1 MSTAAAVQSYLES
14 NHFKRE
20 GREWRGNCP
29 WRTGANS
36 NSFAVTLDGD
46 ENGAWYDHRDNA
58 GGSLYDFCQRVGIE
72 VVKRETVAVHTSRR
86 PYKDLADYAAEH
98 GVPASAYETAGW
110 KQVEYQNRPALKF
123 ETSGGTRWRF
133 IDGQEPPFKHWGRNG
148 QPYASCWYGM
158 KNVKAL
164 LLSSGLPPVLCNGE
178 PSVVAAQHWG
188 LPALCVTSS
197 GEKEIPAALLDQF
210 AAIHPQGRVIVAMD
224 CDDKGRAAAA
234 KVTRQL
240 SALGYEV
247 DTVDLGLSAHQD
259 LADFCKLHT
268 EKAKTA
274 IRTLDKLA
282 MPDPATM
289 DVSPEQRL
297 AALPPVLS
305 AEDKQAQQLSE
316 LNGTLG
322 QLSAAVRRDA
332 SVHSPD
338 ALRAMLAQVKALTEQ
353 LEHGDG
359 LDLMVTGEAVA
370 DMAIAQYAERKKLR
384 DQLPGLPTGFKGLDA
399 MIDGLMPGV
408 NVFVGAT
415 GMGKSWTAVS
425 IAGHLAAQG
434 HHGMIIT
441 TEMNPKTWLNRV
453 AAYTAQIDS
462 GAIKRGLLTNAEEGR
477 YSEAMNYLDQHLN
490 FVKGVRP
497 TAASLRATV
506 LKERM
511 RGRLDFVVLD
521 SASRL
526 INPGDNL
533 YGETA
538 LIQNALQE
546 LALETEL
553 PMIVTGQVKGREV
566 ANRAMKMPT
575 INDSFGGSSWEHN
588 ADVLIGLYYHT
599 YYVKQLLADPDPQF
613 PEGVFA
619 MRVLKD
625 REGEM
630 AADKILKMKFV
641 GGRGLYELDE
651 RKEPERYSAPRYKEV
666 DHDAIH

>member
-1 MSTAAAVQSYLES
+1 MSTAAAVQSYLET
-14 NHFKRE
+14 HRFKRE

-46 ENGAWYDHRDNA
+46 ENGAWYDHRDNT

-72 VVKRETVAVHTSRR
+72 VIKHTTPPPSRR
-86 PYKDLADYAAEH
+86 PYRDLADYAAEH
-98 GVPASAYETAGW
+98 GVPASAYEAAGW

-123 ETSGGTRWRF
+123 ETTGGTRWRF
-133 IDGQEPPFKHWGRNG
+133 LDGQEPPFKHWGREG
-148 QPYASCWYGM
+148 QPYVSCWYGM
-158 KNVKAL
+158 KHIKTL

-197 GEKEIPAALLDQF
+197 GEKPIPDTLIEQLKTLY
-210 AAIHPQGRVIVAMD
+210 PQGRIIIAMD
-224 CDDKGRAAAA
+224 CDKKGRAAAA
-234 KVTRQL
+234 KVSAQL
-240 SALGYEV
+240 TALGYEAV
-247 DTVDLGLSAHQD
+247 AVDLALGEHED

-268 EKAKTA
+268 DQAKVL
-274 IRTLDKLA
+274 IRSLGKLA
-282 MPDPATM
+282 MPDPAA
-289 DVSPEQRL
+289 DEPSPEQAL
-297 AALPPVLS
+297 AKLPFVSTDDRHLAQIGALS
-305 AEDKQAQQLSE
+305 D
-316 LNGTLG
+316 TLG
-322 QLSAAVRRDA
+322 QLRTAIRRES
-332 SVHSPD
+332 SVHSPE
-338 ALRAMLAQVKALTEQ
+338 ALRAMLAQAKMLIEEVER
-353 LEHGDG
+353 GDG
-359 LDLMVTGEAVA
+359 LDLMMSGEAVA
-370 DMAIAQYAERKKLR
+370 DMALVQYAERKKKR
-384 DQLPGLPTGFKGLDA
+384 GQLIGLPTGFKGLDQL
-399 MIDGLMPGV
+399 IDGLMPGI

-425 IAGHLAAQG
+425 IAGHLAKQG
-434 HHGMIIT
+434 HNGMVIT

-453 AAYTAQIDS
+453 AAYTAGIDS
-462 GAIKRGLLTNAEEGR
+462 SAIKRGTLSQAEESR
-477 YSEAMNYLDQHLN
+477 YADAMNYLDQHLN
-490 FVKGVRP
+490 FIKGVRP

-506 LKERM
+506 LNQCMKS
-511 RGRLDFVVLD
+511 GLDFVILD

-526 INPGDNL
+526 VSPGDNI

-538 LIQNALQE
+538 TVQNALQE

-553 PMIVTGQVKGREV
+553 PLIVTGQVKGREV
-566 ANRAMKMPT
+566 ASRAMKMPT

-630 AADKILKMKFV
+630 VADKILKMKFV
-641 GGRGLYELDE
+641 GGRGLFEMDE
-651 RKEPERYSAPRYKEV
+651 VRMPPPTYNAPITRYKDDSHV
-666 DHDAIH
+666 Q